1 MNKVWFIFRGD
12 HHLGPFSAR
21 EILRMYE
28 EGKITGQTLL
38 WAEGDSGWKALH
50 LQERLVQVG
59 PPKAAP
65 RPKPAPVMKPPRKE
79 QVKVAVKED
88 TTDDLPPELPP
99 LPAEEPPPRPAP
111 QSALQAGAK
120 KSAKET
126 TRETPKKSPRIAS
139 KPVSAKHEDLPRQSE
154 PPAFTPPPEATAVED
169 DFISESEATEV
180 ELHPVFTDL
189 LEGQQDSEIDSFYED
204 RGENKKTPIKWRWPL
219 RGVALVMLLVF
230 SYQILFTNVGPFKF
244 GGLSLRR
251 LPGLSRDIEQQL
263 HRFSSEN
270 RGQFKVTLAL
280 GHKGQ
285 VIWLSS
291 GLLGQGMMRLRLTSR
306 EGELLGS
313 DQIEAQASAPYYGGA
328 ALFDNFK
335 FLKGQ
340 GLIPGRYDAYLTYRP
355 SGFWDG
361 LRERFNELMS
371 RPAAGNQVLK
381 FTYLYYLGPNDQFD
395 QALADF
401 KNNLAQQKV
410 VQEQAQIAP
419 LKLRLEFYSTLK
431 ELGQKVMSLYEETQA
446 KMKRG
451 RDIAIFTTRY
461 AKEIE
466 PLYRPLT
473 LESKAK
479 MEDPMAS
486 EAQRLAWEEIH
497 KDYRSLGELV
507 SDMQSMTAKRNSL
520 SQTSK
525 DRLLR
530 IFRARAG
537 EITAKAQSE
546 MAKIMGSIE
555 PGAGKD

>member
-59 PPKAAP
+59 PPKTAA
-65 RPKPAPVMKPPRKE
+65 RPKPAPVMKAPRKE
-79 QVKVAVKED
+79 EVQKELQEEVQEEVKQAVSKD
-88 TTDDLPPELPP
+88 ATDDLPPELPP
-99 LPAEEPPPRPAP
+99 LPVEDPPPARPAP
-111 QSALQAGAK
+111 QMPAQEGPR
-120 KSAKET
+120 KSAK
-126 TRETPKKSPRIAS
+126 PLLS
-139 KPVSAKHEDLPRQSE
+139 KQENLPRESG
-154 PPAFTPPPEATAVED
+154 PPAFTPPPEAIAVED
-169 DFISESEATEV
+169 DFISESEETEV

-219 RGVALVMLLVF
+219 RGVALLMLLIL

-306 EGELLGS
+306 AGELLGS

-361 LRERFNELMS
+361 LKERFNELMS
-371 RPAAGNQVLK
+371 RPTAGNQVLK

-395 QALADF
+395 QALADY

-410 VQEQAQIAP
+410 AQKQAELAP
-419 LKLRLEFYSTLK
+419 LKLHLEFQSTLK
-431 ELGQKVMSLYEETQA
+431 ELGQKVMSLYEESLA

-451 RDIAIFTTRY
+451 RDIAAFTTRY
-461 AKEIE
+461 AREIE

-486 EAQRLAWEEIH
+486 ETQRLAWEEIH

-530 IFRARAG
+530 IFRARAS

-546 MAKIMGSIE
+546 MAKIMESID
-555 PGAGKD
+555 PGAAKD